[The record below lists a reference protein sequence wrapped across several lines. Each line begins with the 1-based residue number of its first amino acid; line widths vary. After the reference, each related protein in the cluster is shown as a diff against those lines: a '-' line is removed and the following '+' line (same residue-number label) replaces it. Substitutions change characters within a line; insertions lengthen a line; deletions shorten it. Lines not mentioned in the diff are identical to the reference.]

1 MKHARMTLDKAFQIG
16 PIDPRIYG
24 SFLEHMGRAIYEG
37 IYEPGHPAADE
48 QGFRTDVIRLV
59 RGLGVP
65 IVRYPGGNFVSG
77 FQWED
82 SVGSHRPQRLD
93 HGLVRHRNRMRW
105 VCTNFA
111 TGAKRR
117 KPRPC
122 IA

>member
-16 PIDPRIYG
+16 PIDPRIYS

-59 RGLGVP
+59 RDLGVP

-77 FQWED
+77 FQWEV
-82 SVGSHRPQRLD
+82 SLGSHRPQRLD
-93 HGLVRHRNRMRW
+93 
-105 VCTNFA
+105 C
-111 TGAKRR
+111 
-117 KPRPC
+117 PRPHC
-122 IA
+122 GGAARSLRMVR

>member
-59 RGLGVP
+59 RDLGVP

-93 HGLVRHRNRMRW
+93 PGLGLPPNPMRW

>member
-59 RGLGVP
+59 RDLGVP
-65 IVRYPGGNFVSG
+65 IVR
-77 FQWED
+77 
-82 SVGSHRPQRLD
+82 
-93 HGLVRHRNRMRW
+93 
-105 VCTNFA
+105 
-111 TGAKRR
+111 
-117 KPRPC
+117 
-122 IA
+122 